1 MKMTIDVETKTFI
14 RLILVTGALAGTVFL
29 IWKLWPALMI
39 VAVSFFLAIALN
51 PPVSMLARR
60 LPGQSR
66 VLATALA
73 YLVVLTVLGLFI
85 YVAVPPIIAE
95 TINFVNRLPAY
106 VQDISAH
113 QGFAAQLITQ
123 YNLEDEL
130 NQLVMGVQQQ
140 FGTVAQ
146 GLGSSIVDGVS
157 SVLAG
162 VFTTLT
168 ILVLTFLMLI
178 EGPRWMDRLWHL
190 YNSNETLQRH
200 KRLAGKMYKVVTSY
214 VNGQVLVALIAAGAG
229 LTTLL
234 ILSRL
239 FNVPTEAVLPL
250 TGLIFLTDMIPMVG
264 ATFGAVIVGL
274 VLLFNDPGAALV
286 FTIYFIIYQQIENNF
301 IQPLV
306 QSRTVALS
314 ALSIILAIIIG
325 ITLLGIVG
333 GIVAIP
339 IAGCLRV
346 ILLDYM
352 EHRRQKPAPD
362 VKGKL
367 LAELAAKAKES

>member
-1 MKMTIDVETKTFI
+1 MKITVDVETKTFI
-14 RLILVTGALAGTVFL
+14 RLIAVAGAVAGSVFL
-29 IWKLWPALMI
+29 VWKLWPALMI
-39 VAVSFFLAIALN
+39 VAIAFFLAIALN

-66 VLATALA
+66 ILATALA
-73 YLVVLTVLGLFI
+73 YLVVLLVLGVFI
-85 YVAVPPIIAE
+85 YIAVPPIIAE
-95 TINFVNRLPAY
+95 TVKFVNQLPEY
-106 VQDISAH
+106 VQQVST
-113 QGFAAQLITQ
+113 QGGFAAQLIAQ
-123 YNLEDEL
+123 YNLQDEL
-130 NQLVMGVQQQ
+130 SQFVGGVQQQ

-146 GLGSSIVDGVS
+146 GVGSSIVDGVS
-157 SVLAG
+157 SVLTG
-162 VFTTLT
+162 FVTMLT

-178 EGPRWMDRLWHL
+178 EGPRWLERLWHL
-190 YNSNETLQRH
+190 YTSNELLQRH
-200 KRLAGKMYKVVTSY
+200 KRLAAKMYKVVTSY

-234 ILSRL
+234 ILTRL
-239 FNVPTEAVLPL
+239 FEVPTGAVLPL

-264 ATFGAVIVGL
+264 ATFGAIIVGL
-274 VLLFNDPGAALV
+274 VLLFNDPGAALI

-325 ITLLGIVG
+325 IALLGLVG

-339 IAGCLRV
+339 IAGCLR
-346 ILLDYM
+346 ILLLDYM
-352 EHRRQKPAPD
+352 EHRRPKPAASSAN
-362 VKGKL
+362 GKL
-367 LAELAAKAKES
+367 IAELAEKSK